1 MIRIS
6 LPHNKCHR
14 NAQCQQF
21 RNGNGSS
28 LVCNS
33 DDRCYYSIYIDELN
47 KYNTIPPET
56 GDYHIKTLMYDPDIS
71 TLKIEDFEYTYKK

>member
-1 MIRIS
+1 MYKNVSTILNNFI
-6 LPHNKCHR
+6 P
-14 NAQCQQF
+14 
-21 RNGNGSS
+21 SS
-28 LVCNS
+28 LVCHS

-56 GDYHIKTLMYDPDIS
+56 GDYNIKTLMYDPDIS